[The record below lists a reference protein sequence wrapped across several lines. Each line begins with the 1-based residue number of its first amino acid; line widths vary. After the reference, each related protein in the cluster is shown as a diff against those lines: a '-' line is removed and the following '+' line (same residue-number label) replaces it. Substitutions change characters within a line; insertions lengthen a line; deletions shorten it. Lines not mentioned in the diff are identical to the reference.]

1 MLKKVQEGFIINLFK
16 IKTKRKNRMIS
27 NKILFSVIII
37 LIFSITIPANADIES
52 PKKQLKKGI
61 AVEEIQCNV
70 ERELVIRNNGMPACL
85 KSETVEKMKKRGMLS
100 EPIKFTDLNNEIK
113 TVTASKNEIESIPA
127 SSMSIV
133 NFYITDHDLN
143 LAHSGIEVVST
154 TGLFEFTINGIA
166 IKGPESMIETGPD
179 TGQFYIKLEL
189 PETIDGR
196 ALSQEDIVSI
206 RYLDDS
212 DYSGEKRVLVKSI
225 PLTKTFANIGS
236 SDIGSSRIGHEFTVR
251 IYEPDANRD
260 SKNED
265 KIPLSKLEFRGEG
278 GIRTTLAN
286 PKFDANSGYLIE
298 SGPNTS
304 TFEVMIKIPRELGG
318 KTIHIGDEYE
328 IRYIDKS
335 TPSNTNE
342 KIILKGRI
350 G

>member
-1 MLKKVQEGFIINLFK
+1 M
-16 IKTKRKNRMIS
+16 
-27 NKILFSVIII
+27 FSITII
-37 LIFSITIPANADIES
+37 LIFSITISANADIES
-52 PKKQLKKGI
+52 PKKQLKNGI
-61 AVEEIQCNV
+61 PIEEIQCNI
-70 ERELVIRNNGMPACL
+70 ERELVIRNNGMPACV
-85 KSETVEKMKKRGMLS
+85 KSETAEKMKEMGILLN
-100 EPIKFTDLNNEIK
+100 PIKFMDLNKEIK
-113 TVTASKNEIESIPA
+113 PVTATKKEIESVPA
-127 SSMSIV
+127 SNMSIV
-133 NFYITDHDLN
+133 NFYVTDHDLN
-143 LAHSGIEVVST
+143 LAHRAVEVVAT
-154 TGLFEFTINGIA
+154 KGLFEFTINGIT
-166 IKGPESMIETGPD
+166 IEGPENMIETGPD

-189 PETIDGR
+189 PKTIGGR
-196 ALSQEDIVSI
+196 ALSQEDIILI

-212 DYSGEKRVLVKSI
+212 DYSGEKRVLIKSI
-225 PLTKTFANIGS
+225 PLTKTFAKIKS
-236 SDIGSSRIGHEFTVR
+236 SDAGSRIGHEFILR

-286 PKFDANSGYLIE
+286 PRFDANSGYLIE

-304 TFEVMIKIPRELGG
+304 TFEVVIKIPRELDG

-335 TPSNTNE
+335 TPSNTDE

>member
-1 MLKKVQEGFIINLFK
+1 LN
-16 IKTKRKNRMIS
+16 S
-27 NKILFSVIII
+27 NKILFSVTII
-37 LIFSITIPANADIES
+37 LIFSITISAYADIES

-61 AVEEIQCNV
+61 PIEEIQCNV
-70 ERELVIRNNGMPACL
+70 ERELVIRNNGMPACV
-85 KSETVEKMKKRGMLS
+85 KSETAEKMKEIGIASDPIKFTDLNNEIKEMTS
-100 EPIKFTDLNNEIK
+100 DPIKFTDLNNEIK

-143 LAHSGIEVVST
+143 LAHRGIEVVST
-154 TGLFEFTINGIA
+154 RGLFEFTINGIA
-166 IKGPESMIETGPD
+166 IEGPKNMIETGPD

-189 PETIDGR
+189 PETIEGR
-196 ALSQEDIVSI
+196 ALSQEDIVLI

-212 DYSGEKRVLVKSI
+212 DYSGEKRVLEKSI

-236 SDIGSSRIGHEFTVR
+236 SDSGGSRIGHEFTVR
-251 IYEPDANRD
+251 IYEPDANGD

-304 TFEVMIKIPRELGG
+304 TFEVVIKIPRELDG

>member
-1 MLKKVQEGFIINLFK
+1 LN
-16 IKTKRKNRMIS
+16 S
-27 NKILFSVIII
+27 NKILFSVTII

-70 ERELVIRNNGMPACL
+70 ERELVIRNNGMPACV
-85 KSETVEKMKKRGMLS
+85 KSETAEKMKEIGIAS
-100 EPIKFTDLNNEIK
+100 DPIKFTDLNNEIK

-154 TGLFEFTINGIA
+154 RGLFEFTINGIA
-166 IKGPESMIETGPD
+166 IEGPENMIETGPD

-196 ALSQEDIVSI
+196 ALSQEDIVAI

-225 PLTKTFANIGS
+225 PLTKTFANIRS
-236 SDIGSSRIGHEFTVR
+236 SDSGGSRIGHEFTVR

-265 KIPLSKLEFRGEG
+265 KISLSKLEFRGEG

-304 TFEVMIKIPRELGG
+304 TFEVVIKIPRELDG

-335 TPSNTNE
+335 TPSNTDE

>member
-100 EPIKFTDLNNEIK
+100 EPIKFTDLNDEIK

-236 SDIGSSRIGHEFTVR
+236 SDIGGSRIGHEFTVR

>member
-1 MLKKVQEGFIINLFK
+1 M
-16 IKTKRKNRMIS
+16 
-27 NKILFSVIII
+27 FSVTII

-61 AVEEIQCNV
+61 PIEEIQCNV
-70 ERELVIRNNGMPACL
+70 ERELVIRNNGMPACV
-85 KSETVEKMKKRGMLS
+85 KSETAEKMKEIGIASDPIKFTDLNNEIKGIAS
-100 EPIKFTDLNNEIK
+100 DPIKFTDLNNEIK
-113 TVTASKNEIESIPA
+113 TVTASKNEIKSIPA

-154 TGLFEFTINGIA
+154 RGLFEFTINGIA
-166 IKGPESMIETGPD
+166 IEGPENMIETGPD

-196 ALSQEDIVSI
+196 ALSQEDIVLI

-225 PLTKTFANIGS
+225 PLTKTFANIRS
-236 SDIGSSRIGHEFTVR
+236 SDSGGSRIGHEFTVR

-265 KIPLSKLEFRGEG
+265 KISLSKLEFRGEG

-286 PKFDANSGYLIE
+286 PRFDANSGYLIE

-304 TFEVMIKIPRELGG
+304 TFEVVIKIPRELDG

-335 TPSNTNE
+335 TPSNTDE

>member
-1 MLKKVQEGFIINLFK
+1 M
-16 IKTKRKNRMIS
+16 
-27 NKILFSVIII
+27 I
-37 LIFSITIPANADIES
+37 LIFSIIIPANADIES

-61 AVEEIQCNV
+61 AVDEIQCNV
-70 ERELVIRNNGMPACL
+70 ERELVIRNNGMPACV
-85 KSETVEKMKKRGMLS
+85 KSETAEKMKKMGMLS
-100 EPIKFTDLNNEIK
+100 DPIKFTDLNNEIK
-113 TVTASKNEIESIPA
+113 TVTASKKEIESIPA

-154 TGLFEFTINGIA
+154 RGLFEFTINGVA
-166 IKGPESMIETGPD
+166 IEGPENMIETGPN

-196 ALSQEDIVSI
+196 ALSQEDIVLI

-212 DYSGEKRVLVKSI
+212 DYSGEKRVLEKSI

-236 SDIGSSRIGHEFTVR
+236 SDSGGSRIGHEFTVR

-265 KIPLSKLEFRGEG
+265 KISLSKLEFRGEG

-304 TFEVMIKIPRELGG
+304 TFEVVIKIPRELDG

>member
-1 MLKKVQEGFIINLFK
+1 M
-16 IKTKRKNRMIS
+16 
-27 NKILFSVIII
+27 FSITII
-37 LIFSITIPANADIES
+37 LIFSITISANADIES
-52 PKKQLKKGI
+52 PKKQLKNGI
-61 AVEEIQCNV
+61 PIEEIQCNI
-70 ERELVIRNNGMPACL
+70 ERELVIRNNGMPACV
-85 KSETVEKMKKRGMLS
+85 KSETAEKMKEMGILLN
-100 EPIKFTDLNNEIK
+100 PIKFMDLNKEIK
-113 TVTASKNEIESIPA
+113 PVTATKKEIESVPA
-127 SSMSIV
+127 SNMSIV
-133 NFYITDHDLN
+133 NFYVTDHDLN
-143 LAHSGIEVVST
+143 LAHRAVEVVAT
-154 TGLFEFTINGIA
+154 KGLFEFTINGIT
-166 IKGPESMIETGPD
+166 IEGPENMIETGPD

-189 PETIDGR
+189 PKTIDGR
-196 ALSQEDIVSI
+196 ALSQEDIILI

-225 PLTKTFANIGS
+225 PLTKTFAKIKS
-236 SDIGSSRIGHEFTVR
+236 SDAGSRIGHEFILR

-286 PKFDANSGYLIE
+286 PRFDANSGYLIE

-304 TFEVMIKIPRELGG
+304 TFEVVIKIPRELDG

-335 TPSNTNE
+335 TPSNTDE

>member
-1 MLKKVQEGFIINLFK
+1 V
-16 IKTKRKNRMIS
+16 
-27 NKILFSVIII
+27 FSITII
-37 LIFSITIPANADIES
+37 LIFSITISANADIES
-52 PKKQLKKGI
+52 PKKQLKNGI
-61 AVEEIQCNV
+61 PIEEIQCNI
-70 ERELVIRNNGMPACL
+70 ERELVIRNNGMPACV
-85 KSETVEKMKKRGMLS
+85 KSETAEKMKEMGILLN
-100 EPIKFTDLNNEIK
+100 PIKFMDLNKEIK
-113 TVTASKNEIESIPA
+113 PVTATKKEIESVPA
-127 SSMSIV
+127 SNMSIV
-133 NFYITDHDLN
+133 NFYVTDHDLN
-143 LAHSGIEVVST
+143 LAHRAVEVVAT
-154 TGLFEFTINGIA
+154 KGLFEFTINGIT
-166 IKGPESMIETGPD
+166 IEGPENMIETGPD

-189 PETIDGR
+189 PKTIDGR
-196 ALSQEDIVSI
+196 ALSQEDIILI

-212 DYSGEKRVLVKSI
+212 DYSGEKRVLIKSI
-225 PLTKTFANIGS
+225 PLTKTFAKIKS
-236 SDIGSSRIGHEFTVR
+236 SDAGSRIGHEFILR

-286 PKFDANSGYLIE
+286 PRFDANSGYLIE

-304 TFEVMIKIPRELGG
+304 TFEVVIKIPRELDG

-335 TPSNTNE
+335 TPSNTDE

>member
-1 MLKKVQEGFIINLFK
+1 LN
-16 IKTKRKNRMIS
+16 S
-27 NKILFSVIII
+27 NKILFSVTII

-61 AVEEIQCNV
+61 PIEEIQCNV
-70 ERELVIRNNGMPACL
+70 ERELVIRNNGMPACV
-85 KSETVEKMKKRGMLS
+85 KSETAEKMKEIGIASDPIKFTDLNNEIKEMAS
-100 EPIKFTDLNNEIK
+100 DPIKFTDLNNEIK

-154 TGLFEFTINGIA
+154 RGLFEFTINGLA
-166 IKGPESMIETGPD
+166 IEGPENMIETGPN

-196 ALSQEDIVSI
+196 ALSQEDIVLI

-212 DYSGEKRVLVKSI
+212 DYSGEKRVLEKSI
-225 PLTKTFANIGS
+225 PLTKTFANIRS
-236 SDIGSSRIGHEFTVR
+236 SDSGGSRIGHEFTVR

-304 TFEVMIKIPRELGG
+304 TFEVVIKIPRELDG
-318 KTIHIGDEYE
+318 KTIHIGDKYE